1 MSEQVL
7 VADTG
12 VSKVKHVVLV
22 LSGKGGV
29 GKSTVACQLARCFDQ
44 LGARTGLLDIDLCG
58 PSVPKI
64 MGMERQLVHTTTKGW
79 LPAFVDP
86 AHARFP
92 VLSMGFLTDDPDA
105 PIIWRGPK
113 KNSIIKTFLE
123 DVRWGELDVL
133 VIDTPPGTSDEH
145 ISVCEYLHT
154 FDPDGALLVTT
165 PQNVSVT
172 DVKKELSFCHKIGL
186 PVLGVVENMSGYVCP
201 HCTTCTNIFSSEGGR
216 LLAQEAGIPFVG
228 KIPIAPALCECEERG
243 VNPLTVPEAAA
254 SLAPLMEF
262 AKSFLAAPERARK
275 PAADA
280 ATATAASS

>member
-12 VSKVKHVVLV
+12 AGALLRPAGRPHGPPRHRPLRALGPQDHGHGAPARPHHHQGLAPRLRRPRPRALPGALDGLPHRPTRTPRSY
-22 LSGKGGV
+22 GAGPRR
-29 GKSTVACQLARCFDQ
+29 TV
-44 LGARTGLLDIDLCG
+44 
-58 PSVPKI
+58 
-64 MGMERQLVHTTTKGW
+64 
-79 LPAFVDP
+79 
-86 AHARFP
+86 
-92 VLSMGFLTDDPDA
+92 
-105 PIIWRGPK
+105 
-113 KNSIIKTFLE
+113 